1 MFGHNDISFV
11 YKVCLNFIENS
22 MYMIVYDS
30 VALVAQCN
38 QLDTGSHHF
47 NSKIQKLLN
56 LDVQMITH

>member
-1 MFGHNDISFV
+1 
-11 YKVCLNFIENS
+11 

-47 NSKIQKLLN
+47 NLKIQKLLN